1 LELISKGQ
9 GGEGGGV
16 ASASNYIF
24 WLVTSVTGLGI
35 LFSII
40 ATNMAKPA
48 VSSPKA
54 GS

>member
-1 LELISKGQ
+1 LELISEG
-9 GGEGGGV
+9 GGEGGV

-24 WLVTSVTGLGI
+24 WLATSATGLGI

-40 ATNMAKPA
+40 ATNVAKPA